1 MYILYTFYFSC
12 LRFKQV
18 SHCSR
23 QVFISFNCLRFEWD
37 NIHKI
42 LNPVPGIQQ
51 ELAIVTILFI
61 TYWEWRTDVEGI
73 LSSWCWGC
81 FAHVSFWI
89 MVFSV
94 ICSVVVILFLE
105 VFFKESPYCSPS
117 GCINLHSHQQC
128 KRTLVSPHPLQHLL
142 FVGFLMMAILIRVD
156 WHLIVALI
164 CLSPVWMWELDY
176 EESWVQKIWCFWTEE
191 DSWEPLGLQGDPPS
205 PS

>member
-1 MYILYTFYFSC
+1 MYILYTFYFSY

-51 ELAIVTILFI
+51 EHTIVTILFI
-61 TYWEWRTDVEGI
+61 KYWEWRTDVEGI
-73 LSSWCWGC
+73 LSSWCWRC

-94 ICSVVVILFLE
+94 ICSVVFISPSRLLTIISTQPHSAPLKETNISLKIIALVGSPQWNSALWSQRNDWEIFTHYCLRIHQK
-105 VFFKESPYCSPS
+105 FFKNE
-117 GCINLHSHQQC
+117 
-128 KRTLVSPHPLQHLL
+128 TVSSL
-142 FVGFLMMAILIRVD
+142 F
-156 WHLIVALI
+156 
-164 CLSPVWMWELDY
+164 CYLSKLWEM
-176 EESWVQKIWCFWTEE
+176 
-191 DSWEPLGLQGDPPS
+191 
-205 PS
+205 

>member
-1 MYILYTFYFSC
+1 MLKYSCSLLFLKTILLLREMYILYTFHFSY

-51 ELAIVTILFI
+51 EHTIVTILFI
-61 TYWEWRTDVEGI
+61 KYWEWRTDVEGI

-105 VFFKESPYCSPS
+105 FFLR
-117 GCINLHSHQQC
+117 NLH
-128 KRTLVSPHPLQHLL
+128 TVLQVAVWTCIPINNARELL
-142 FVGFLMMAILIRVD
+142 FLHTLSSIY
-156 WHLIVALI
+156 
-164 CLSPVWMWELDY
+164 CL
-176 EESWVQKIWCFWTEE
+176 
-191 DSWEPLGLQGDPPS
+191 
-205 PS
+205 

>member
-1 MYILYTFYFSC
+1 MLKYSCSLLFLKTILLLREMYILYTFYFSY

-23 QVFISFNCLRFEWD
+23 QVFISFNCLKFEWD

-51 ELAIVTILFI
+51 EHAIVTILFI
-61 TYWEWRTDVEGI
+61 KYWEWRTDVEGI
-73 LSSWCWGC
+73 LSSWCWRC

-105 VFFKESPYCSPS
+105 FFLR
-117 GCINLHSHQQC
+117 NLH
-128 KRTLVSPHPLQHLL
+128 TVLQVAVWTCIPINNARELL
-142 FVGFLMMAILIRVD
+142 FLHTLSSIY
-156 WHLIVALI
+156 
-164 CLSPVWMWELDY
+164 CL
-176 EESWVQKIWCFWTEE
+176 
-191 DSWEPLGLQGDPPS
+191 
-205 PS
+205 

>member
-1 MYILYTFYFSC
+1 MLKYSCYLLFLKTILLLREMYILYTFYFSC

-105 VFFKESPYCSPS
+105 VFLR
-117 GCINLHSHQQC
+117 NLH
-128 KRTLVSPHPLQHLL
+128 TVLQVAVWTYIPINNARELL
-142 FVGFLMMAILIRVD
+142 FLHTLSSIY
-156 WHLIVALI
+156 
-164 CLSPVWMWELDY
+164 CL
-176 EESWVQKIWCFWTEE
+176 
-191 DSWEPLGLQGDPPS
+191 
-205 PS
+205 

>member
-1 MYILYTFYFSC
+1 MLKYSCYLLFLKTILLLREMYILYTFYFSC

-61 TYWEWRTDVEGI
+61 KYWEWMTDVEGI
-73 LSSWCWGC
+73 LSSWCWWC

-105 VFFKESPYCSPS
+105 FFLR
-117 GCINLHSHQQC
+117 NLH
-128 KRTLVSPHPLQHLL
+128 TVLQVAVWTCIPINNARELL
-142 FVGFLMMAILIRVD
+142 FLHTLSSIY
-156 WHLIVALI
+156 
-164 CLSPVWMWELDY
+164 CL
-176 EESWVQKIWCFWTEE
+176 
-191 DSWEPLGLQGDPPS
+191 
-205 PS
+205 

>member
-1 MYILYTFYFSC
+1 MLKYSCYLLFLKTILLLREMYILYTFHFSY

-23 QVFISFNCLRFEWD
+23 QVFISFNCLKFEWD

-61 TYWEWRTDVEGI
+61 KYWEWMTDVEGI
-73 LSSWCWGC
+73 LSSWCWWC

-105 VFFKESPYCSPS
+105 FFLR
-117 GCINLHSHQQC
+117 NLH
-128 KRTLVSPHPLQHLL
+128 TVLQVAVWTCIPINNARELL
-142 FVGFLMMAILIRVD
+142 FLHTLSSIY
-156 WHLIVALI
+156 
-164 CLSPVWMWELDY
+164 CL
-176 EESWVQKIWCFWTEE
+176 
-191 DSWEPLGLQGDPPS
+191 
-205 PS
+205 

>member
-1 MYILYTFYFSC
+1 MLKYSCSLLFLKTILLLREMYILYTFYFSY
-12 LRFKQV
+12 LWFKQV

-51 ELAIVTILFI
+51 EHAIVTILFI
-61 TYWEWRTDVEGI
+61 KYWEWRTDVEGI
-73 LSSWCWGC
+73 LSSWCWRC

-105 VFFKESPYCSPS
+105 VFFLR
-117 GCINLHSHQQC
+117 NLH
-128 KRTLVSPHPLQHLL
+128 TVLQVAVWTYIPINNARELL
-142 FVGFLMMAILIRVD
+142 FLHTLSSIY
-156 WHLIVALI
+156 
-164 CLSPVWMWELDY
+164 CL
-176 EESWVQKIWCFWTEE
+176 
-191 DSWEPLGLQGDPPS
+191 
-205 PS
+205 

>member
-1 MYILYTFYFSC
+1 MLKYSCYLLFLKTILLLREMYILYTFYFSY
-12 LRFKQV
+12 LWFKQV

-51 ELAIVTILFI
+51 EHAIVTILFI
-61 TYWEWRTDVEGI
+61 KYWEWRTDVEGI
-73 LSSWCWGC
+73 LSSWCWRC

-105 VFFKESPYCSPS
+105 FFLR
-117 GCINLHSHQQC
+117 NLH
-128 KRTLVSPHPLQHLL
+128 TVLQVAVWTCIPINNARELL
-142 FVGFLMMAILIRVD
+142 FLHTLSSIY
-156 WHLIVALI
+156 
-164 CLSPVWMWELDY
+164 CL
-176 EESWVQKIWCFWTEE
+176 
-191 DSWEPLGLQGDPPS
+191 
-205 PS
+205 

>member
-1 MYILYTFYFSC
+1 MLKYSCSLLFLKTILLLREMYILYTFYFSY

-51 ELAIVTILFI
+51 EHAIVTILFI
-61 TYWEWRTDVEGI
+61 KYWEWRTDVEGI
-73 LSSWCWGC
+73 LSSWCWRC

-105 VFFKESPYCSPS
+105 FFLR
-117 GCINLHSHQQC
+117 NLH
-128 KRTLVSPHPLQHLL
+128 TVLQVAVWTCIPINNARELL
-142 FVGFLMMAILIRVD
+142 FLHTLSSIY
-156 WHLIVALI
+156 
-164 CLSPVWMWELDY
+164 CL
-176 EESWVQKIWCFWTEE
+176 
-191 DSWEPLGLQGDPPS
+191 
-205 PS
+205 

>member
-1 MYILYTFYFSC
+1 MLKYSCSLLFLKTILLLREMYILYTFYFSY

-61 TYWEWRTDVEGI
+61 KYWEWMTDVEGI
-73 LSSWCWGC
+73 LSSWCWWC

-105 VFFKESPYCSPS
+105 VFLR
-117 GCINLHSHQQC
+117 NLH
-128 KRTLVSPHPLQHLL
+128 TVLQVAVWTCIPINNARELL
-142 FVGFLMMAILIRVD
+142 FLHTLSSIY
-156 WHLIVALI
+156 
-164 CLSPVWMWELDY
+164 CL
-176 EESWVQKIWCFWTEE
+176 
-191 DSWEPLGLQGDPPS
+191 
-205 PS
+205 

>member
-1 MYILYTFYFSC
+1 MLKYSCYLLFLKTILLLREMYILYTFYFSY

-23 QVFISFNCLRFEWD
+23 QVFISFNCLKFEWD

-51 ELAIVTILFI
+51 EHAIVTILFI
-61 TYWEWRTDVEGI
+61 KYWEWRTDVEGI
-73 LSSWCWGC
+73 LSSWCWRC

-105 VFFKESPYCSPS
+105 FFLR
-117 GCINLHSHQQC
+117 NLH
-128 KRTLVSPHPLQHLL
+128 TVLQVAVWTCIPINNARELL
-142 FVGFLMMAILIRVD
+142 FLHTLSSIY
-156 WHLIVALI
+156 
-164 CLSPVWMWELDY
+164 CL
-176 EESWVQKIWCFWTEE
+176 
-191 DSWEPLGLQGDPPS
+191 
-205 PS
+205 

>member
-1 MYILYTFYFSC
+1 MYILYTFHFSY

-42 LNPVPGIQQ
+42 LNPVPEIQQ

-94 ICSVVVILFLE
+94 ICSVVVILFL
-105 VFFKESPYCSPS
+105 VFLKDSPYCSSS
-117 GCINLHSHQQC
+117 GCNNLHSHQKMQENSLFS
-128 KRTLVSPHPLQHLL
+128 TPSPAFIACRLL
-142 FVGFLMMAILIRVD
+142 DSSHSD
-156 WHLIVALI
+156 WHEMVPHWGFDLHFSDNECCWAFFRVFFSHLYVFGEM
-164 CLSPVWMWELDY
+164 SV
-176 EESWVQKIWCFWTEE
+176 
-191 DSWEPLGLQGDPPS
+191 
-205 PS
+205 

>member
-1 MYILYTFYFSC
+1 MLKYSCYLLFLKTILLLREMYILYTFYFSC

-42 LNPVPGIQQ
+42 LNPVPEIQQ

-73 LSSWCWGC
+73 LSSWCWRC

-105 VFFKESPYCSPS
+105 FFLR
-117 GCINLHSHQQC
+117 NLHTVLQVA
-128 KRTLVSPHPLQHLL
+128 VSTYIPINNARELL
-142 FVGFLMMAILIRVD
+142 FLHTLSSIY
-156 WHLIVALI
+156 
-164 CLSPVWMWELDY
+164 CL
-176 EESWVQKIWCFWTEE
+176 
-191 DSWEPLGLQGDPPS
+191 
-205 PS
+205 